1 MKKFFCALTALI
13 MCLVLTSCGEEVD
26 LYEGVPL
33 PIATI
38 TMESGSV
45 MRAELYVGEA
55 PNTVGNFIELAN
67 SGFYDG
73 MEFYRVIAGCLIQT
87 GDPVGDGTGGP
98 GYTIDG
104 EFPDNGVDNDVKHT
118 RGTLS
123 MARVEDDKNS
133 AGSQFFILQSGF
145 SEYDGKYAAFGRLL
159 DDGSLSVLDSIAASA
174 TDGNYHP
181 LVAQR
186 IETIRV
192 ETQGYVFPVVKQFPE
207 EEGENDD
214 E

>member
-1 MKKFFCALTALI
+1 MKKLLCALLALV
-13 MCLVLTSCGEEVD
+13 MCLALSGCQEEID

-38 TMESGSV
+38 TMENGKV

-73 MEFYRVIAGCLIQT
+73 MEFYRVVAGCLIQT

-104 EFPDNGVDNDVKHT
+104 EFPDNGVENGVKHT

-123 MARVEDDKNS
+123 MARLEDDKNS

-145 SEYDGKYAAFGRLL
+145 SEYDGKYAAFGCLT
-159 DDGSLSVLDSIAASA
+159 DDASLSVLDGIAASA
-174 TDGNYHP
+174 ADGNYHP
-181 LVAQR
+181 LVAQK
-186 IETIRV
+186 IKTIRV
-192 ETQGYVFPVVKQFPE
+192 ETQGYVFPVMKQFPE
-207 EEGENDD
+207 EEGEGKD

>member
-1 MKKFFCALTALI
+1 MKKILCALMALI
-13 MCLVLTSCGEEVD
+13 MCLALTSCREEYD
-26 LYEGVPL
+26 PYEGVPL
-33 PIATI
+33 PVATI
-38 TMESGSV
+38 TMEDGDV
-45 MRAELYVGEA
+45 MRAELYVGKA

-73 MEFYRVIAGCLIQT
+73 LEFYRIIAGCLIQT
-87 GDPVGDGTGGP
+87 GDPIGDGTGGP

-104 EFPDNGVDNDVKHT
+104 EFPDNGVENDVKHT

-145 SEYDGKYAAFGRLL
+145 SEYDGKYAAFGRLM
-159 DDGSLSVLDSIAASA
+159 DEASLKVLDGIAASA
-174 TDGNYHP
+174 ADGDYRP
-181 LVAQR
+181 LVAQK
-186 IETIRV
+186 IKTIRV
-192 ETQGYVFPVVKQFPE
+192 DTQGYVFPVLKQFPE
-207 EEGENDD
+207 EEGEDDD

>member
-1 MKKFFCALTALI
+1 MKKILCTLLALV
-13 MCLVLTSCGEEVD
+13 MCLALTSCKEKTD
-26 LYEGVPL
+26 PYEGVPL
-33 PIATI
+33 PVATI
-38 TMESGSV
+38 TMEDGDV

-73 MEFYRVIAGCLIQT
+73 MEFYRIIAGCLIQT
-87 GDPVGDGTGGP
+87 GDPIGDGTGGP

-104 EFPDNGVDNDVKHT
+104 EFPDNGVENDVKHA

-123 MARVEDDKNS
+123 MARLEDDKNS

-145 SEYDGKYAAFGRLL
+145 TEYDGKYAAFGRLT
-159 DDGSLSVLDSIAASA
+159 DEASLKVLDGIAASA
-174 TDGNYHP
+174 ADGDYRP
-181 LVAQR
+181 LVPQK
-186 IETIRV
+186 IKTIRV
-192 ETQGYVFPVVKQFPE
+192 DTQGYVFPVVKQFPE
-207 EEGENDD
+207 EEGEDSD

>member
-1 MKKFFCALTALI
+1 MKKLLGALMALV
-13 MCLVLTSCGEEVD
+13 MCLVLTSCSEKVD
-26 LYEGVPL
+26 PYEGVPL
-33 PIATI
+33 PVATI
-38 TMESGSV
+38 TMENGKV

-55 PNTVGNFIELAN
+55 PNTVGNFIDLAN

-73 MEFYRVIAGCLIQT
+73 LEFYRIVAGCLIQT

-98 GYTIDG
+98 GYTIEG
-104 EFPDNGVDNDVKHT
+104 EFPDNGVKNDVKHT

-123 MARVEDDKNS
+123 MARLEDDKNS

-145 SEYDGKYAAFGRLL
+145 SEYDGKYAAFGRLM
-159 DDGSLSVLDSIAASA
+159 DEASIKVLDGIAASA
-174 TDGNYHP
+174 ADGDYRP
-181 LVAQR
+181 LMSQKIAS
-186 IETIRV
+186 IRV
-192 ETQGYVFPVVKQFPE
+192 DTQGYVFPVVKQFPE